1 LLEILKM
8 EIVISNTKTE
18 LGRSVAKQGANLIR
32 KAISQNGQ
40 AVKKV
45 IEGPITPVV
54 PASILQ
60 QHKSTFLYLDID
72 SSNLISKKR

>member
-1 LLEILKM
+1 M
-8 EIVISNTKTE
+8 EIVISNNKTGP
-18 LGRSVAKQGANLIR
+18 GRSMAKQGANLIR

-60 QHKSTFLYLDID
+60 QHKLTFLYLDID
-72 SSNLISKKR
+72 SSDLISKKR

>member
-1 LLEILKM
+1 M
-8 EIVISNTKTE
+8 EIVISNNKTG
-18 LGRSVAKQGANLIR
+18 LVISVAKEGANLIR

-45 IEGPITPVV
+45 IEGPTTPVV

-60 QHKSTFLYLDID
+60 HHKSTFLYLEID

>member
-1 LLEILKM
+1 MLEIVKM
-8 EIVISNTKTE
+8 EIVISNNKTGP
-18 LGRSVAKQGANLIR
+18 GRAAAKQGANLIH
-32 KAISQNGQ
+32 KAVSQNGQ

-60 QHKSTFLYLDID
+60 HHKSTFLYLDID

>member
-1 LLEILKM
+1 M
-8 EIVISNTKTE
+8 EIVISNNKTGP
-18 LGRSVAKQGANLIR
+18 GRAAAKQGANLIR
-32 KAISQNGQ
+32 KAVSQNGQ

>member
-1 LLEILKM
+1 M
-8 EIVISNTKTE
+8 EIIISNNKNGP
-18 LGRSVAKQGANLIR
+18 GRAAAKQGANFIR

-60 QHKSTFLYLDID
+60 QHKSTFLYLEID